1 MDKTQLAD
9 MWKMPWPVLD
19 VLIGGQSSIDLPEL
33 RVQNFQEAT
42 DFLAAYGFD
51 PEIPADHRKLHAILV
66 EALTFIERQLLLPKE
81 WRRGIRPTDD
91 VLYCTDV
98 RHLLVWASSQSP
110 EDHLR
115 RAWACAVL
123 RVMHTIGHIEGVTRS
138 VDPGVARDQIFARF
152 QQHIHRDEKGDL
164 WLGEGDLKVALARVE
179 WKDTKSRN
187 SIILKLL
194 HKRDNVAETLY
205 DYLGIRIV
213 TKRLCDVMLV
223 VKCLR
228 RYNMVVYPNAYP
240 SRARNNLVDLKR
252 FRVQIETLRDMLTAG
267 SISPEEF
274 DRMVSRLTASAPDS
288 LAPSNPHSA
297 QSYRSIQLTGRQ
309 RIRVRNDEFAWLEKL
324 RRALD
329 SQRLSPE
336 TANGL
341 TELDQLVTGWY
352 SVRNDMEVAA
362 FFPFEVQILD
372 AESYNLAASG
382 EANHNRYKL
391 SQVRAARKRVL
402 SEVLELSRQ
411 TPL

>member
-33 RVQNFQEAT
+33 RVQNIEEAS

-51 PEIPADHRKLHAILV
+51 PEHPAERRRLHGVLV
-66 EALTFIERQLLLPKE
+66 EALTFIERQLVLPKE
-81 WRRGIRPTDD
+81 WRRGIRPPDEI
-91 VLYCTDV
+91 LFCTDV
-98 RHLLVWASSQSP
+98 RNLLLWASSKGP
-110 EDHLR
+110 EDQLR

-123 RVMHTIGHIEGVTRS
+123 RVMHTLAHIEGVTTT
-138 VDPGVARDQIFARF
+138 VDIGVARDQIFDRF
-152 QQHIHRDEKGDL
+152 RRHIHRDRNGDL
-164 WLGEGDLKVALARVE
+164 WLGNEEIKVALARVE

-194 HKRDNVAETLY
+194 HKRDNVADTLY
-205 DYLGIRIV
+205 DYLGVRIV

-228 RYNMVVYPNAYP
+228 KFHMVVYPNAYP
-240 SRARNNLVDLKR
+240 SRARNTLVDLKR
-252 FRVQIETLRDMLTAG
+252 FRAQIETLREMLMAG
-267 SISPEEF
+267 SILPEEF
-274 DRMVSRLTASAPDS
+274 DRMVSRLTASAPES

-297 QSYRSIQLTGRQ
+297 QSYRAIQLTGRQ
-309 RIRVRNDEFAWLEKL
+309 LIRVPNSEFAWLEKL
-324 RRALD
+324 RRVLGT
-329 SQRLSPE
+329 QRLSPE
-336 TANGL
+336 TAKVL
-341 TELDQLVTGWY
+341 TEMDELVAGWH
-352 SVRNDMEVAA
+352 SVRDSMEVAA

-372 AESYNLAASG
+372 AESYKLAASG
-382 EANHNRYKL
+382 EANHSRYKL